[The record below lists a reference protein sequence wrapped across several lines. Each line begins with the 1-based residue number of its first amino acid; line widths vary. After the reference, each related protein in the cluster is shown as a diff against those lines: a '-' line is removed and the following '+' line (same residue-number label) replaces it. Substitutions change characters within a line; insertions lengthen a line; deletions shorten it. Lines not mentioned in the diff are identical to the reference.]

1 MSTITRP
8 PGRLRFSVEEF
19 ARMQDA
25 GLFEGRHVELL
36 DGKLFEVTKNPPH
49 NAAVAALA
57 GPTHDVG
64 RHLRAILP
72 RGAFSVRE
80 EKSIEPWADWW
91 PEPDIAVVRGIAADY
106 FERHPGPADV
116 VLLVEV
122 CDTTEQDR
130 TSKLAG
136 YAAAGFPVYWILD
149 LRLRQ
154 LEVYRDPGPPGY
166 SAEEVIPEEGL
177 VALLI
182 AGQVVGRLA
191 VAELLP
197 RAEDGAS

>member
-36 DGKLFEVTKNPPH
+36 DGELFEVTKNPPH

-57 GPTHDVG
+57 DA
-64 RHLRAILP
+64 LRAILP

-122 CDTTEQDR
+122 CDTSEQDR

-154 LEVYRDPGPPGY
+154 LEVYRDPGPSGRAPGTGW
-166 SAEEVIPEEGL
+166 AKEVIPEEGL

>member
-36 DGKLFEVTKNPPH
+36 DGELFEVTKNPPH

-57 GPTHDVG
+57 DA
-64 RHLRAILP
+64 LRAILP

-122 CDTTEQDR
+122 CDTSEQDR

-154 LEVYRDPGPPGY
+154 LEVYRDPGPSGRAPGTGW
-166 SAEEVIPEEGL
+166 AEEVIPEEGL

-182 AGQVVGRLA
+182 AGRLA

>member
-36 DGKLFEVTKNPPH
+36 DGELFEVTKNPPH

-57 GPTHDVG
+57 DA
-64 RHLRAILP
+64 LRAILP
-72 RGAFSVRE
+72 RGQFSVRE
-80 EKSIEPWADWW
+80 EKSIEPWPDWW

-106 FERHPGPADV
+106 FDRHPGPADV

-122 CDTTEQDR
+122 CDTSEEDR
-130 TSKLAG
+130 TKKLAG

-149 LRLRQ
+149 LGLRQ
-154 LEVYRDPGPPGY
+154 LEVYRDPGPSGRAAGTVW
-166 SAEEVIPEEGL
+166 AEEVIAEEGL
-177 VALLI
+177 VSLLI
-182 AGQVVGRLA
+182 AGQVIGTIA

-197 RAEDGAS
+197 RAEGGVS